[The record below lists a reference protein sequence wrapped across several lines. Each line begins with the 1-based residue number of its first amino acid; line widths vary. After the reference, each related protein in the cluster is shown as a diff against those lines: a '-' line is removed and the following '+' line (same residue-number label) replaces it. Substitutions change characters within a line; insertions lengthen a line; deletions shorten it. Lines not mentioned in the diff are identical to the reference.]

1 MTSSRKQE
9 TQMKLA
15 ATMTLMFTGCAA
27 SLCAQSKPVKM
38 TFSGS
43 MVATSLDMQP
53 NSVTDEEHLA
63 GTGSLGPF
71 TFRKLRVD
79 GIAPRA
85 SSTCT
90 GPTKLN
96 IPVLGGGGVF
106 RFQDGSLLT
115 VAIKGGDLCIDFTVF
130 LGYLTETYQITGGT
144 GRFEG
149 AAASCQLVGSDC
161 TLRLTATL
169 APLLA
174 DSSGTIKMLTSTGEF
189 EGSVSARGF

>member
-1 MTSSRKQE
+1 MISSRKQE
-9 TQMKLA
+9 TQMKPA
-15 ATMTLMFTGCAA
+15 ATMALMLATCAA
-27 SLCAQSKPVKM
+27 SLCAQQKPVKM

-43 MVATSLDMQP
+43 MVATSLEMQP

-79 GIAPRA
+79 GVAPRS

-96 IPVLGGGGVF
+96 LPVLGGGGVF

-115 VAIKGGDLCIDFTVF
+115 VAIKDGDLCIDFSVF

-149 AAASCQLVGSDC
+149 VAASCQLVGSNC
-161 TLRLTATL
+161 ILTLTATL
-169 APLLA
+169 APVLG
-174 DSSGTIKMLTSTGEF
+174 DSAGTVKMLTSTGEF
-189 EGSVSARGF
+189 KGAVSARGF